1 MQFKGHYFFSQ
12 VRFVKFLT
20 LCCKIAFFYLTRTF
34 VENNLHVFI
43 QQGSSSAAEDCSGI
57 FLRPTLQEPV
67 KTA

>member
-1 MQFKGHYFFSQ
+1 M
-12 VRFVKFLT
+12 
-20 LCCKIAFFYLTRTF
+20 CFYLLNDVVVVQTF

-43 QQGSSSAAEDCSGI
+43 QQGSSSATEDCSCI